1 MLLSSIFI
9 VFGCLFVL
17 ALVTGKLYDFKLKDT
32 IFVSNY
38 IALMTAFIGMYC
50 VTGFILMFKEPFI
63 QLKLLLLLFS
73 LSPFILGQF
82 AAYKSE
88 KFFTLL
94 QILIIIASIVVC
106 LHFF

>member
-1 MLLSSIFI
+1 MLLSAIFI

-17 ALVTGKLYDFKLKDT
+17 SLVTGKLCVFKLKDT
-32 IFVSNY
+32 MFVSNY
-38 IALMTAFIGMYC
+38 IALMTAFMGMYC
-50 VTGFILMFKEPFI
+50 ITGFVLMFRVPFI

-82 AAYKSE
+82 ATYKSE
-88 KFFTLL
+88 KIFTLL
-94 QILIIIASIVVC
+94 QILVIIASIVVC

>member
-17 ALVTGKLYDFKLKDT
+17 ALITGKLYVFKLKDT

-38 IALMTAFIGMYC
+38 VALMTAFIGMYC
-50 VTGFILMFKEPFI
+50 IAGFILMFREPFI
-63 QLKLLLLLFS
+63 QLKLLLLFFS

-82 AAYKSE
+82 AAYKTE
-88 KFFTLL
+88 KFITLL
-94 QILIIIASIVVC
+94 QILIIIASIIVC
-106 LHFF
+106 IHFF